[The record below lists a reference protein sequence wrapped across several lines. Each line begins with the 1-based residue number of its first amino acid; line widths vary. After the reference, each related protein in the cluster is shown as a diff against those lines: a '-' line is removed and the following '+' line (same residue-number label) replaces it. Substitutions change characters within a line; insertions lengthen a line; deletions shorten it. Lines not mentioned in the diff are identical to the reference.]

1 MSKYALFVFLILE
14 LLILFGMLEEIPN
27 QLFPVISF
35 LSRFTS
41 TGPKSPGAGGALPYK
56 SDEGAHRTF
65 YGFKFVG
72 WYHLGC

>member
-14 LLILFGMLEEIPN
+14 LLILFGTLEEIPN

-41 TGPKSPGAGGALPYK
+41 TGPKSPRAGGGGHSPIKVMRVLIIPFM
-56 SDEGAHRTF
+56 GLNLWIGTF
-65 YGFKFVG
+65 
-72 WYHLGC
+72 

>member
-14 LLILFGMLEEIPN
+14 LLILFGTLEEIPN

-41 TGPKSPGAGGALPYK
+41 TGPKSPGAGGHSPIKVMRVLIVPFM
-56 SDEGAHRTF
+56 GLNLW
-65 YGFKFVG
+65 VG
-72 WYHLGC
+72 TT

>member
-14 LLILFGMLEEIPN
+14 LLILFGTLEEIPN
-27 QLFPVISF
+27 QLFLVISF

-41 TGPKSPGAGGALPYK
+41 TGPKSPGAGGGGGVLPYK

-65 YGFKFVG
+65 
-72 WYHLGC
+72 